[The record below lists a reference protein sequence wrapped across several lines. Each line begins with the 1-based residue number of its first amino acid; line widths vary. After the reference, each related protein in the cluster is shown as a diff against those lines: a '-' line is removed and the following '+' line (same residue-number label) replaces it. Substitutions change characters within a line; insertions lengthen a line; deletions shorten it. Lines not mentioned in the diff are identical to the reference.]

1 MGWFYG
7 VRMGFIAS
15 GKLSRKHGKSP
26 LLVVIYGNSFKIGLA
41 IFNCNFWVISMVSM
55 WYFGKLSH
63 NNGKLWSTNET
74 MR

>member
-15 GKLSRKHGKSP
+15 GKLSRKHGKSQF
-26 LLVVIYGNSFKIGLA
+26 LEVNYGISCKIG
-41 IFNCNFWVISMVSM
+41 
-55 WYFGKLSH
+55 SH